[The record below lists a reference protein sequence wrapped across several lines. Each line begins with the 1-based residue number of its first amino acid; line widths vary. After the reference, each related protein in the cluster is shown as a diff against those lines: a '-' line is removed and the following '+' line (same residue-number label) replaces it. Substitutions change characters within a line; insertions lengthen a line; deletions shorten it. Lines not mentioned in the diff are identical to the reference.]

1 MKLKNILL
9 YLLPIA
15 GYVVRAMM
23 NGKMN
28 SLHII
33 YHLKLPLTVMVCLE
47 SMYAI
52 DLVMKR
58 RHFSYQSL

>member
-15 GYVVRAMM
+15 GLCSSCNDEWENEQFTHYISFKA
-23 NGKMN
+23 
-28 SLHII
+28 
-33 YHLKLPLTVMVCLE
+33 PLTVMVYLE

>member
-15 GYVVRAMM
+15 GLCSSCNDEWENEQFTHYISFKAPI
-23 NGKMN
+23 N
-28 SLHII
+28 SDG
-33 YHLKLPLTVMVCLE
+33 E

>member
-1 MKLKNILL
+1 MINLKKLEYETEK
-9 YLLPIA
+9 YL
-15 GYVVRAMM
+15 
-23 NGKMN
+23 
-28 SLHII
+28 II
-33 YHLKLPLTVMVCLE
+33 SVTHSQLPLTVMVYLE